1 VSRLARISGKD
12 LLAAF
17 RRAGFTLTHV
27 RGSHHYL
34 RKARSGKLVV
44 VPVHGGQTIPLGTLK
59 SILRQAELTSED
71 LVRLLEGAP

>member
-1 VSRLARISGKD
+1 VSRLPRISGKD

-17 RRAGFTLTHV
+17 LRAGFTLTHV

-44 VPVHGGQTIPLGTLK
+44 VPIHGGQTIPLGTLK
-59 SILRQAELTSED
+59 SVLRQAELSSEE
-71 LVRLLEGAP
+71 LVRLLEDEP